1 MSNRKVMIIHLI
13 AGLVKKVLSN
23 KNKLVESY
31 LSNYIT
37 KSDWKSGRGVNASQ
51 FTKNDILLDKSKL
64 INQIL
69 IN

>member
-13 AGLVKKVLSN
+13 VGLVKKVLPN

-37 KSDWKSGRGVNASQ
+37 KSD
-51 FTKNDILLDKSKL
+51 
-64 INQIL
+64 
-69 IN
+69 